1 MSAPLAPFEDLGLA
15 RAAHLLQQS
24 GVASLRGGQCRA
36 CQRRFFPLMASC
48 PYCSA
53 AAPEAVALAREGT
66 LYTYTTVHV
75 SSSRPTPYDLG
86 YVDLEAGVRVLAPLT
101 AGTTPWR
108 PDLPVRL
115 QVAAEGEWSFAPLE
129 SAHD

>member
-1 MSAPLAPFEDLGLA
+1 MSTPLAPFQDLGQA
-15 RAAHLLQQS
+15 RGAHLLQA
-24 GVASLRGGQCRA
+24 GGATALRGGQCRA

-53 AAPEAVALAREGT
+53 AAPEAVALARAGT

-86 YVDLEAGVRVLAPLT
+86 YVDLEPGVRVLAPLT
-101 AGTTPWR
+101 AGSTPWR
-108 PDLPVRL
+108 PEMPVRL
-115 QVAAEGEWSFAPLE
+115 QVAAEGEWSFVPGEAT
-129 SAHD
+129 